1 MRSKVLG
8 CLLAVLPLATACGLI
23 QGAVGVKNFQ
33 ASGESMQPLLQPG
46 ETFAARLIDEDYRP
60 NVGDVVVFN
69 TPPGWGED
77 RSKPRVSRII
87 GLPGQLVQCC
97 DENGMVTLDGRALH
111 EPYLKGEPS
120 LMRFE
125 RRVPAGRIWVMG
137 DNRDVSMDSR
147 SHRDAPGEGTVA
159 VSDVIGVAE
168 IMNE

>member
-1 MRSKVLG
+1 MRSTVG
-8 CLLAVLPLATACGLI
+8 LLAVLPLLAACGLV
-23 QGAVGVKNFQ
+23 QGVTGTRYFTAG
-33 ASGESMQPLLQPG
+33 GESMQPLLGPG
-46 ETFAARLIDEDYRP
+46 ERFAARLVDDDYRP
-60 NVGDVVVFN
+60 SVGDVVVFN

-77 RSKPRVSRII
+77 RSRPRVGRII
-87 GLPGQLVQCC
+87 GVPGQLVRCC
-97 DENGMVTLDGRALH
+97 DENGMVTLDGRPLH

-147 SHRDAPGEGTVA
+147 GHQDAPGEGTVA

-168 IMNE
+168 IVKG